1 MLRVVSANHELKF
14 IKCTRAACK
23 LEKLELSYHLQL
35 HALSFCIPRVG
46 QYNATYYIRLQKY
59 FNKNF
64 DMQQN
69 FHIQTVRRQHP
80 GFSPRRQHFLSYWF
94 NFTQAL
100 FHTILQNHNMHTA
113 FWTRLHAHIMHT
125 GVYRPHPLP

>member
-46 QYNATYYIRLQKY
+46 QYNATYYIRLQKNL
-59 FNKNF
+59 NKNF

-69 FHIQTVRRQHP
+69 FHTQTVEDNIHGSLQ
-80 GFSPRRQHFLSYWF
+80 GDNTFCYTGLIGVSLSEP
-94 NFTQAL
+94 
-100 FHTILQNHNMHTA
+100 HTSV
-113 FWTRLHAHIMHT
+113 
-125 GVYRPHPLP
+125 VYRTMCIDQPTD